1 MGIFDRFRN
10 RDEEVLIQEES
21 LIEEEKPKERI
32 EEVLI
37 TRDNSSNSLINGEI
51 TSIRTIIPINEDTL
65 SYSPSSLS
73 KLLTSGDNSL
83 IGQIIGSMSSDLGLN
98 EIFLENEEMSRDSI
112 VGSAMEIIS
121 DDACQKDEKYGK
133 VVYIESSDP
142 NLKKFLDDFLT
153 DNVDIESRIWTW
165 TYEVVKHGDFKLR
178 RREYYTGSD
187 SKIKNVYYEDV
198 LNPYAVSRIE
208 YMGNVLGYED
218 ADSGYNNNLN
228 MDISNYSNVSTTS
241 AKFEEKDKFVHFM
254 NSKMSKRIRVQLRV
268 KTGEDKLE
276 TITCYKIVGTSIV
289 DNARHIFRVI
299 SMLDNMLILSR
310 IARSTQ
316 FNLVQIEVGN
326 ASPAQTQEILSDT
339 RRTLEGAT
347 RLRKNQGIRTDPS
360 PIPVNSN
367 VYLPVRDGKGSITI
381 ESVGD
386 MVDVK
391 SIVDIDYFRDKLFAA
406 LKIPKQYM
414 GFDESMGALGN
425 NSLVKMDIRYARSV
439 QRVQNIIIN
448 GITNLCNNYLAFRGR
463 QSDIGKFIVKMRPL
477 STSEASNR
485 IEEFATSMQT
495 LESANGLIEEY
506 GDYVDKAKLLI
517 SLLNLVGISPSE
529 IASEELTK
537 IMKEIADGTYKESN
551 HKKKEKENNDEW

>member
-37 TRDNSSNSLINGEI
+37 TKDNSRNSLINGEI

-73 KLLTSGDNSL
+73 KMLTSGDNSL

-153 DNVDIESRIWTW
+153 DNVDIENRIWTW

-463 QSDIGKFIVKMRPL
+463 QSDIGKFTVKMRPL

>member
-37 TRDNSSNSLINGEI
+37 TKDNSRNSLINGEI

-73 KLLTSGDNSL
+73 KMLTSGDNSL

-448 GITNLCNNYLAFRGR
+448 GITNLCNNYLSFRGR
-463 QSDIGKFIVKMRPL
+463 QSDIGKFTVKMRPL

-495 LESANGLIEEY
+495 LDSANGLLEEY

-517 SLLNLVGISPSE
+517 SLLNLIGISPSE